1 MLSQGADACAEQQH
15 QDIKQ
20 GPKNLFHTFEIVDQS
35 TNYSTVFGNTTNLI
49 VMKSLLGFFITALIV
64 TGAYAQEEITVCHT
78 ASTEKFAR
86 FVQFDEFNAEHPNPR
101 EYEHIS
107 MAGGEMVKLKCPDG
121 TEANAFFIK
130 AAKNSNRWLLVFQEW
145 WGLND
150 NVKRESEDF
159 YNALGDVNVL
169 AVDMYDGKVAADREN
184 AGKYMSEFKQDR
196 GDQIIRGAI
205 AYAGPNAKIGTVGWC
220 FGGGQSLLASLI
232 AAKQASACVMYYGM
246 PVEDVNV
253 LKTLNCDVL
262 NIWGSQDQWINKA
275 VMDKFE
281 ANMKAAGK
289 KLTIKSYDANHGFA
303 NPSNPMGAFNEA
315 AYKDAFK
322 ATTEFLKTKLK

>member
-1 MLSQGADACAEQQH
+1 MKLL
-15 QDIKQ
+15 
-20 GPKNLFHTFEIVDQS
+20 P
-35 TNYSTVFGNTTNLI
+35 VFFIATLLTTNL
-49 VMKSLLGFFITALIV
+49 L
-64 TGAYAQEEITVCHT
+64 AQGDITVCHT
-78 ASTEKFAR
+78 ASTEKFAL
-86 FVQFDEFNAEHPNPR
+86 FAQFEEFNDEHRTPR
-101 EYEHIS
+101 DYEHVS
-107 MAGGEMVKLKCPDG
+107 LAGGEMVKFKCPDG

-130 AAKNSNRWLLVFQEW
+130 AAKNSNRWVLVFQEW

-169 AVDMYDGKVAADREN
+169 AVDMYDGKVATDREN

-205 AYAGPNAKIGTVGWC
+205 AFAGPGAKIGTVGWC

-232 AAKQASACVMYYGM
+232 AGKQASACVMYYGM
-246 PVEDVNV
+246 PVEDVNL

-262 NIWGSQDQWINKA
+262 NIWPSQDQWINKA

-289 KLTIKSYDANHGFA
+289 KLTIRTYDANHGFA

-322 ATTEFLKTKLK
+322 ATTEFLKTKLN